1 MEFTRIGE
9 TKKIILLFI
18 VLAASFVF
26 TITPSLAATKV
37 PHFALPSPTDGKTV
51 DIRDF
56 NGKIVLINF
65 FATWCPPCRQEII
78 SLIDLQNEF
87 GKKQFAVI
95 GISMDEGNRRAK
107 IVSKFMDKLGINY
120 PVALADNKI
129 DKNFGGII
137 GIPQSFLVDQEGNV
151 VKSYPGY
158 IEHQI
163 FKNDILS
170 LLK

>member
-9 TKKIILLFI
+9 TKKIIILFI

-26 TITPSLAATKV
+26 TSKPSDAATKV
-37 PHFALPSPTDGKTV
+37 PHFALPSATDGKTV
-51 DIRDF
+51 DINAF
-56 NGKIVLINF
+56 SKKIVLINF

-87 GKKQFAVI
+87 GRKQFAVI
-95 GISMDEGNRRAK
+95 GISMDTGGRRAK

-120 PVALADNKI
+120 PVVLADDKI
-129 DKNFGGII
+129 DRQFGGII
-137 GIPQSFLVDQEGNV
+137 GIPQSFLVDQAGNV

-158 IEHQI
+158 VDHHV
-163 FKNDILS
+163 FKNDISS

>member
-1 MEFTRIGE
+1 MKFMRFGE
-9 TKKIILLFI
+9 TKKTIILLI

-26 TITPSLAATKV
+26 TITPSEAATKV
-37 PHFALPSPTDGKTV
+37 PHFALPSPTDNKTV

-56 NGKIVLINF
+56 NGKIILINF

-95 GISMDEGNRRAK
+95 GVSLDEGSRRAK

-120 PVALADNKI
+120 PVVLADNKI

-137 GIPQSFLVDQEGNV
+137 GIPQSFLVDQDGKV

-158 IEHQI
+158 VDHQV
-163 FKNDILS
+163 FKNDISS